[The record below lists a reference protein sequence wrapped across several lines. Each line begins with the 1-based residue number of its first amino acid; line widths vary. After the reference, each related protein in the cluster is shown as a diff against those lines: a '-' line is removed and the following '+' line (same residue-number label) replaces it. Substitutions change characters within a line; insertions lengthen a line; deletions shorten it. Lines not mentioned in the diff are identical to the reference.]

1 MKKIKFKLLYVK
13 ENGVTSKK
21 IDNVPVTGI
30 MLENKSRISTLFGS
44 TVRRPVMIAEEV
56 KRLAEANDLQVI
68 SLQDFLEIRSRQNE
82 IRKMLLNCR
91 SPVVLAD
98 EYLWTQDGESGEMMA
113 VSLVNC
119 RILPEGEDAGVLLK
133 YK

>member
-82 IRKMLLNCR
+82 IRKMLQNCR

>member
-1 MKKIKFKLLYVK
+1 MKKRKFKLRYVYDGGATM
-13 ENGVTSKK
+13 EEFY
-21 IDNVPVTGI
+21 NVPVTGI
-30 MLENKSRISTLFGS
+30 MIENASRISTLFGS